1 MSFYRVLTRLLT
13 RFGLVKAP
21 LMPDPFR
28 LPPTAHLQDG
38 AAEGRL
44 SGPAL
49 IAGCQDAAAR
59 LKTLGLQAGD
69 RVAVVTRGGVDS
81 AVVVMAA
88 MGAGAIVVPVNPGY
102 QHEEFRHVLVDSGAT
117 LVVDAAADAGSPLGD
132 TAVALGLRV
141 VPIGDLMQTAA
152 GDAADD
158 DADAADDDDDDDAGD
173 DDIAMLIYTSGTTG
187 RSKGCTHTV
196 GSLRAGLSSLMNLWR
211 IGPQDVVIN
220 ALPLFHVH
228 GLCVALLG
236 PLQAG
241 AGVML
246 LPRFSPAAVVE
257 AVLAGG
263 TTLMCVP
270 TMVHRLIAHVDE
282 HPDDAA
288 VLGRLRLVTCGSAPL
303 SSTHLEAFRDR
314 TGLTILE
321 RYGMSET
328 LITLSNPLE
337 GTRVPGAVGRPV
349 PGTVLRVVD
358 DELQVQTPGMMRGYW
373 GRADADVEVF
383 VDSGTGRWFRTGDAV
398 SVDDDGVVRIVGRLS
413 QDILKVG
420 GFKLSAREIED
431 EVLRHPSVLEA
442 TVVGLPD
449 EEWGEQVCAAVVLR
463 PGLSLTLE
471 ALQEHVQLSSAKK
484 PRALLVLDALPRNA
498 MGKVL
503 KSAVKA
509 LARPG

>member
-1 MSFYRVLTRLLT
+1 M
-13 RFGLVKAP
+13 
-21 LMPDPFR
+21 
-28 LPPTAHLQDG
+28 
-38 AAEGRL
+38 
-44 SGPAL
+44 
-49 IAGCQDAAAR
+49 
-59 LKTLGLQAGD
+59 
-69 RVAVVTRGGVDS
+69 AVVTRSGVDS
-81 AVVVMAA
+81 AVVVLAA
-88 MGAGAIVVPVNPGY
+88 MGAGVIVVPVNPGY
-102 QHEEFRHVLVDSGAT
+102 QREELRHVLVDSGAK
-117 LVVDAAADAGSPLGD
+117 LVVDAAADVASPLRE
-132 TAVALGLRV
+132 TAVALGLPV
-141 VPIGDLMQTAA
+141 TGIGDLLPAA
-152 GDAADD
+152 ADNADD
-158 DADAADDDDDDDAGD
+158 DADDDAD
-173 DDIAMLIYTSGTTG
+173 VDADVAMLIYTSGTTG
-187 RSKGCTHTV
+187 KSKGCTHTHR
-196 GSLRAGLSSLMNLWR
+196 SLRDGLAPLMNLWG
-211 IGPQDVVIN
+211 IGADDVVIN

-270 TMVHRLIAHVDE
+270 TMVHRLIAHLDE
-282 HPDDAA
+282 HPGDAA

-303 SSTHLEAFRDR
+303 SSTHLEAFRER

-328 LITLSNPLE
+328 LITLSNPLD
-337 GTRVPGAVGRPV
+337 GVRVPGAVGRPV
-349 PGTVLRVVD
+349 PGTVMRVVD

-373 GRADADVEVF
+373 GRPDADAEVF
-383 VDSGTGRWFRTGDAV
+383 VDSDTGRWFRTGDAV

-431 EVLRHPSVLEA
+431 EVLRHPAVLEA

-463 PGLSLTLE
+463 PGQSLTLE
-471 ALQEHVQLSSAKK
+471 ALQAHVQLASAKK

>member
-1 MSFYRVLTRLLT
+1 
-13 RFGLVKAP
+13 
-21 LMPDPFR
+21 MPDLARVSLSAGLCDGPGGQWLSPR
-28 LPPTAHLQDG
+28 DLSDRAGQVAHQLG
-38 AAEGRL
+38 A
-44 SGPAL
+44 
-49 IAGCQDAAAR
+49 
-59 LKTLGLQAGD
+59 LGVKRGD
-69 RVAVVTRGGVDS
+69 RLALVTRGGVDS
-81 AVVVMAA
+81 AALVLGALAAGVV
-88 MGAGAIVVPVNPGY
+88 VVPVNPGY
-102 QHEEFRHVLVDSGAT
+102 LHDELRHVLVDAGVS
-117 LVVDAAADAGSPLGD
+117 LVVDATDDIDAGGPLAV
-132 TAVALGLRV
+132 TAAALGLPV
-141 VPIGDLMQTAA
+141 VPVASLRRLPAA
-152 GDAADD
+152 AVDEGVAEGADD
-158 DADAADDDDDDDAGD
+158 LV
-173 DDIAMLIYTSGTTG
+173 AMLIYTSGTTG
-187 RSKGCTHTV
+187 RSKGCTHTRR
-196 GSLRAGLSSLMNLWR
+196 SLRTGLAPLMELWSV
-211 IGPQDVVIN
+211 GADDVVIN

-228 GLCVALLG
+228 GLCVGLLG
-236 PLQAG
+236 PLWSG
-241 AGVML
+241 ASVML

-257 AVLAGG
+257 AVVAGG

-270 TMVHRLIAHVDE
+270 TMVHRLIAHLDE
-282 HPDDAA
+282 HPGDAA

-303 SSTHLEAFRDR
+303 SATHLEAFRAR

-328 LITLSNPLE
+328 LITLSNPLD
-337 GTRVPGAVGRPV
+337 GVRVAGAVGRPM
-349 PGTVLRVVD
+349 PGTVIRVVD

-373 GRADADVEVF
+373 GRPDADAEVF
-383 VDSGTGRWFRTGDAV
+383 IDSDTGRWFRTGDAV

-471 ALQEHVQLSSAKK
+471 ALHEHVQLSSAKK